1 MNPIAYQNKD
11 ITQKLSAEILKNKS
25 LAVYGLPHIHIKDL
39 LPTNLPAVE
48 ANELRLDNLFILE
61 DDSLAL
67 IDYESSFSGKDII
80 KYVNYIARILKRYTK
95 DNRLNMPKLHLIIIF
110 SADISHVDPVA
121 LDIGCMKLCME
132 PAFLTDIPSEKIFR
146 KIQKKI
152 YLKES
157 LTEEELLQ
165 MVILPLT
172 VPGNTGKKE
181 MIKNVVNLAGQLAD
195 DTQRIHSLAGILTF
209 SDKIIDA
216 EDANRIKE
224 MIRMNKVTRLIFEEG
239 MAQGRTELLREQ
251 ILKKMATGKSAEE
264 IVDALEESP
273 QNIQSIIDE
282 IKQQIK

>member
-195 DTQRIHSLAGILTF
+195 YTQRIHSLAGILTF

-264 IVDALEESP
+264 IADALEESP

>member
-251 ILKKMATGKSAEE
+251 ILKKMATGKSAE
-264 IVDALEESP
+264 
-273 QNIQSIIDE
+273 
-282 IKQQIK
+282 